1 MTEEKTRTRPRRSI
15 GAVLLEF
22 LGSMNLAITLLMVVA
37 VASIIGTVL
46 QQNEPYNNY
55 VLKFG
60 PFWFEVYRSLSLYDV
75 YSATWFM
82 VLLGFLLASTS
93 VCVYRY
99 TPSIVRDMRQFRLNV
114 QAKSLRAFHHKDE
127 WETEQPAEQAL
138 TQTRQRLESLGYR
151 MRSKQHEGH
160 TTLAGMKGSSG
171 RLGYILSHLAIIV
184 ICIGG
189 LIDGNVNLKIS
200 ELRGNIVAETRDLP
214 VNEVPPESIL
224 PVGTHAFRG
233 SVNIP
238 EGARANFVFLGMRDG
253 YLVQNLPFTIEL
265 EEFRIKHYP
274 SGQPQSYESDLIIH
288 DDDLDEPKR
297 VTIAV
302 NEPLIYKGHAIY
314 QASFSDGGSR
324 LNMSA
329 WALDTPDA
337 EPLPIRAEVGS
348 NVQLNTPRGP
358 YTLEL
363 TDFQL
368 FNIFPAEE
376 VGIDEYGDSPYRN
389 FGPSTTFRMRSAAG
403 DAREYINYQNPVPM
417 EGRYYFLSGMRE
429 SVNEDY
435 HYMHIP
441 ADEDYSIR
449 TFMEYLSLARNENVI
464 RAIAQRHAEMDMGLG
479 DDPQMLDTFVN
490 SVVGLIR
497 VYLDEGFDALMAQ
510 TEQAVPEEQR
520 REVLTSYMRIIQSVL
535 GTLYLDMLA
544 DDGVDITQITE
555 QQANFFDDLFA
566 AITVMGPYGSPL
578 YLQLNDF
585 VHVEAS
591 GLQIA
596 KAPGENI
603 VYLGSLMLMLG
614 IIFMFY
620 IHHRRLWL
628 MVREEGGKTRI
639 LFAAAGHRQR
649 KDFDREFDFLKD
661 EMRRQSGARP
671 ELS

>member
-1 MTEEKTRTRPRRSI
+1 
-15 GAVLLEF
+15 
-22 LGSMNLAITLLMVVA
+22 MNLAITLLVVLS
-37 VASIIGTVL
+37 VASVIGTVL
-46 QQNEPYNNY
+46 QQHQPYNDY
-55 VLKFG
+55 VIKFG
-60 PFWFEVYRSLSLYDV
+60 PFWFEVYRALGLYEV
-75 YSATWFM
+75 YSATWFI
-82 VLLGFLLASTS
+82 VLLGFLLLSTS
-93 VCVYRY
+93 ICVYRY
-99 TPSIVRDMRQFRLNV
+99 TPSILRDMRQFRVNV
-114 QAKSLRAFHHKDE
+114 QAKSLRSFHHKDE
-127 WETEQPAEQAL
+127 WETDQPTDQAIE
-138 TQTRQRLESLGYR
+138 QTRKRLESLGYR
-151 MRSKQHEGH
+151 MRRKQHEGH

-171 RLGYILSHLAIIV
+171 RLGYIFSHLAIIV

-189 LIDGNVNLKIS
+189 LIDGNIGLKIS
-200 ELRGNIVAETRDLP
+200 EMRGNIVAETRDLP
-214 VNEVPPESIL
+214 VNEVPAESIL
-224 PVGTHAFRG
+224 PVGTNAFRG

-238 EGARANFVFLGMRDG
+238 EGARANFVFLGLRDG

-265 EEFRIKHYP
+265 EEFRIVYYP
-274 SGQPQSYESDLIIH
+274 SGQPMSYESDLIIH

-314 QASFSDGGSR
+314 QASYSDGGSR
-324 LNMSA
+324 LDMNA

-337 EPLPIRAEVGS
+337 EPLPIQAAVGT
-348 NVQLNTPRGP
+348 NVQLNTPRGG

-368 FNIFPAEE
+368 INVFPAEE
-376 VGIDEYGDSPYRN
+376 VGLDGYGDDSRYRN
-389 FGPSTTFRMRSAAG
+389 FGPSTTFRLRSAAG

-417 EGRYYFLSGMRE
+417 DGRYYFLSGVRS
-429 SVNEDY
+429 SVNEDF

-449 TFMEYLSLARNENVI
+449 TFMEYLSLARNETVI
-464 RAIAQRHAEMDMGLG
+464 RAIAERHAELDMGLG
-479 DDPQMLDTFVN
+479 DDPELMDTFVN

-510 TEQAVPEEQR
+510 TERAVPEDQR
-520 REVLTSYMRIIQSVL
+520 RDVLTSYMRIIQSVL

-544 DDGVDITQITE
+544 DNGVDITQISE
-555 QQANFFDDLFA
+555 QQADFFDDLFS
-566 AITVMGPYGSPL
+566 AITVLGPYGSPL
-578 YLQLNDF
+578 YLQLNSFD
-585 VHVEAS
+585 HIEAS

-603 VYLGSLMLMLG
+603 VYLGSLMLVIGLL
-614 IIFMFY
+614 FMFY
-620 IHHRRLWL
+620 VHHRRLWL
-628 MVREEGGKTRI
+628 MISEEGGKTRI

-649 KDFDREFDFLKD
+649 KDFDREFEFLRD